1 MKNYHQKTALITG
14 ASSGIGEAFAECLA
28 ERGAKLILTAR
39 RRDRLEALAGRLR
52 HDGAAV
58 TVIADDLADPAA
70 PARLRE
76 QIDAYGHVVDLLVNN
91 AGFGSARRLD
101 EDEPARLED
110 MVDLNV
116 RALVALTRLFLPAM
130 RARGEGGV
138 INISST
144 AAFQPVPFMATYG
157 ASKAFVLSFSE
168 ALWAECEP
176 AGVRVLAL
184 CPGYTTSEFH
194 AVAGSKV
201 DGVAMVPARRVAE
214 EGLRALLD
222 RKCYHVVGAGN
233 YLVAQTP
240 RFFPR
245 HTTARIVRGMFA
257 KRARMEPSSA

>member
-28 ERGAKLILTAR
+28 EQGAHLILTAR
-39 RRDRLEALAGRLR
+39 RHDRLATLADRLR
-52 HDGAAV
+52 HHGANV
-58 TVIADDLADPAA
+58 TVIVDDLMDPAA
-70 PARLRE
+70 PGRLHDEIETR
-76 QIDAYGHVVDLLVNN
+76 GLTVDLLVNN
-91 AGFGSARRLD
+91 AGFGSGRRFD
-101 EDEPARLED
+101 EDDRTRLED

-130 RARGEGGV
+130 RARREGGV
-138 INISST
+138 INVAST

-157 ASKAFVLSFSE
+157 ATKAFVLSFSE

-176 AGVRVLAL
+176 VGVGVLAL

-194 AVAGSKV
+194 AIAGSRV
-201 DGVAMVPARRVAE
+201 DGIAMVPARRVAE

-233 YLVAQTP
+233 YVVAQTP

-257 KRARMEPSSA
+257 KRVSAGSAGA